1 MIISFH
7 KAAYVDD
14 IIITGRSEAI
24 KDYKKCIKQKFKIS
38 KLGNL
43 KKHLGI
49 QYERKENKQ
58 GEFYKMTMDKYK
70 ENLIQDY
77 QGIIGK
83 TVKAYETPGYPG
95 ESLTKISD
103 NKKVINTEGYC
114 KILGKIL

>member
-1 MIISFH
+1 
-7 KAAYVDD
+7 
-14 IIITGRSEAI
+14 
-24 KDYKKCIKQKFKIS
+24 
-38 KLGNL
+38 
-43 KKHLGI
+43 
-49 QYERKENKQ
+49 
-58 GEFYKMTMDKYK
+58 MDKYK